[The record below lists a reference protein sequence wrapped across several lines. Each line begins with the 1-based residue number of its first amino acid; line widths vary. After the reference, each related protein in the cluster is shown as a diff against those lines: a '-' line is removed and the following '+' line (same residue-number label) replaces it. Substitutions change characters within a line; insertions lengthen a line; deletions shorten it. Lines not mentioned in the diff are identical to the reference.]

1 MAASD
6 RPQIG
11 GAPRGSARSL
21 RLRAAAVNRL
31 EIPLGSMTGP
41 DRAIPRSSGALPGAS
56 WGGTLPLA
64 AGRCLPGEDS
74 TQRRPRLR
82 HSELWARS
90 FLDLGALPGRAA
102 CEISGRPRD
111 PAGFRRERGARR
123 RTRARKGGSA
133 FGPQDAGLLVPRGAR
148 GRRRICMR
156 LSGQSL
162 VRMKDLPI
170 VRRTASARRRPAARP
185 RSLDGGGRRG
195 SATLS
200 PARRI
205 RLVA

>member
-90 FLDLGALPGRAA
+90 FLDLGALPGLAA
-102 CEISGRPRD
+102 CEISGRPRRD
-111 PAGFRRERGARR
+111 SPREGSS
-123 RTRARKGGSA
+123 TEDSGTKGGSA
-133 FGPQDAGLLVPRGAR
+133 FGPQDAGPPSASRGQGKSFHLHA
-148 GRRRICMR
+148 
-156 LSGQSL
+156 
-162 VRMKDLPI
+162 
-170 VRRTASARRRPAARP
+170 
-185 RSLDGGGRRG
+185 
-195 SATLS
+195 
-200 PARRI
+200 RI
-205 RLVA
+205 RTIAGAHEGLSDRPSDSERTTEAGGPASVP